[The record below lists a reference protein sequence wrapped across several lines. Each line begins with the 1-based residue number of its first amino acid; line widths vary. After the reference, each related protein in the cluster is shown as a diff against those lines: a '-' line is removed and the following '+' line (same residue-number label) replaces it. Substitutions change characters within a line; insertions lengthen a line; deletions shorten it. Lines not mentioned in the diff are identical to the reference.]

1 VLSMKAKYGL
11 RALLYL
17 AKQPDQVPV
26 LISDLAENEDIPKK
40 FLELILLDL
49 KKHGILQSKKGKGG
63 GYSLRRKPEAI
74 KLGRVIRVLD
84 GPLAPVPCVSQT
96 AYVPCDECKDERTCG
111 IRIVMKEVRDAM
123 ASILDNTSL
132 ADLMG
137 KVERATARQ
146 LEASKYLMYQI

>member
-84 GPLAPVPCVSQT
+84 GPLAPVPCVSET